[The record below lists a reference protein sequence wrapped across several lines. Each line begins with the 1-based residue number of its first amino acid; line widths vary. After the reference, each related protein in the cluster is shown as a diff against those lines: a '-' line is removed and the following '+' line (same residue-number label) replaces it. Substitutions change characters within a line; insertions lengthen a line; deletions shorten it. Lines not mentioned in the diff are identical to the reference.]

1 MKNRYIIISAVV
13 IALLG
18 TFIVYKVTIGKQAEQ
33 VDEQVDVHVASNI
46 SIDTNES
53 LEESTP
59 DPTPAPTP
67 DPTPDTLPESSID
80 FKDIDPEI
88 HATYNESTG
97 EIIVDETMAR
107 TMLMDSPLFEKRA
120 ITDKYVKCILEV
132 YLDGYYT
139 ERFDGDAWY
148 RFAATGDTTYLNFE
162 LSDEELASK
171 IEQKHQD
178 LLKAEAEQVA
188 AAEQLAAEQNKQ
200 DEEDNQERLYKT
212 LAETMGLTV
221 EEVKAL
227 MAANE
232 ASNGSTTSSS
242 KDQSLA
248 SNNTT
253 SESNTPSNSSGSD
266 ARPGETTR
274 IPMDG
279 GDGGEYTS
287 NPNDIHFNPSGSG
300 SSSIIDFESAIEA
313 NNAAAGD
320 GGEIVVHHYSEE
332 CGYSIGDT
340 VNLGEFVI
348 TYKGDDVWVDES
360 SGKEYYATKESD
372 NYLSWW
378 SWN

>member
-1 MKNRYIIISAVV
+1 MKNRYIIISAIIIV
-13 IALLG
+13 ILG
-18 TFIVYKVTIGKQAEQ
+18 AITAFIFLKKDKSSTENNVAE
-33 VDEQVDVHVASNI
+33 V
-46 SIDTNES
+46 SIPVETSTPEPTATP
-53 LEESTP
+53 ETTP
-59 DPTPAPTP
+59 DP
-67 DPTPDTLPESSID
+67 LPESSID
-80 FKDIDPEI
+80 YKDIDPEI

-107 TMLMDSPLFEKRA
+107 TMLMNSPLFEKRA
-120 ITDKYVKCILEV
+120 ITDKYVKCVLEV
-132 YLDGYYT
+132 YLEGYYT
-139 ERFDGDAWY
+139 GRFDGDAWY

-171 IEQKHQD
+171 IEQKHES

-188 AAEQLAAEQNKQ
+188 AAEQLAAEQKKQ

-253 SESNTPSNSSGSD
+253 SESNNT
-266 ARPGETTR
+266 
-274 IPMDG
+274 
-279 GDGGEYTS
+279 
-287 NPNDIHFNPSGSG
+287 SGSG
-300 SSSIIDFESAIEA
+300 SANIIDFEAAIAANSTETGETLDLEA
-313 NNAAAGD
+313 NTAAAGD

-360 SGKEYYATKESD
+360 SGKEYYATKDSD